1 MQSLKADLTIPF
13 CYFRVSDFTSSIQK
27 IDVRTVI
34 NSPQH
39 AKSGQ
44 SPPDPSGPG
53 PSAPGPSGPG
63 PSGPGPSAPGPSGPA
78 LLSPV
83 APEELCASNNRQD
96 GLPGSGPQPPALSQ
110 EMYLFFAT
118 AIHQHHQARVG
129 QEVRR
134 GEQEVSRGGQEGI
147 QREVRS
153 RPSSLVSSIGAVLR
167 CWF

>member
-1 MQSLKADLTIPF
+1 M
-13 CYFRVSDFTSSIQK
+13 
-27 IDVRTVI
+27 I

-44 SPPDPSGPG
+44 SPPDPSAPG
-53 PSAPGPSGPG
+53 PSAPGTL
-63 PSGPGPSAPGPSGPA
+63 AAGPSGPA
-78 LLSPV
+78 LLTPV
-83 APEELCASNNRQD
+83 APAELGASAHDQD
-96 GLPGSGPQPPALSQ
+96 WPPGSGPQPPALSQ